1 MYIRKE
7 IIRMFDSRLDK
18 ISLITFFTTFFLLL
32 LLIRWGYELD
42 GIVALMALL
51 LASAELSIINSSH
64 HIELGKM
71 FWLKKDYKIFS
82 FIDYNKE
89 EYSKL
94 PVIFLLITINFFICL
109 ILVGLTFALKNID
122 MLFVMIGFNVWL
134 IVTVVLSMIEYIIYK
149 IKY

>member
-1 MYIRKE
+1 
-7 IIRMFDSRLDK
+7 MFDSRLGK
-18 ISLITFFTTFFLLL
+18 SWLYNFFSTLFLLL
-32 LLIRWGYELD
+32 LLLRWGYELD

-51 LASAELSIINSSH
+51 FSSAELSIINSSH

-94 PVIFLLITINFFICL
+94 PVIFLLITINFFIC
-109 ILVGLTFALKNID
+109 
-122 MLFVMIGFNVWL
+122 
-134 IVTVVLSMIEYIIYK
+134 
-149 IKY
+149 

>member
-1 MYIRKE
+1 
-7 IIRMFDSRLDK
+7 
-18 ISLITFFTTFFLLL
+18 
-32 LLIRWGYELD
+32 
-42 GIVALMALL
+42 
-51 LASAELSIINSSH
+51 
-64 HIELGKM
+64 M

-109 ILVGLTFALKNID
+109 ILVGLTFALKDLD

-149 IKY
+149 IKYC